1 MGWWIAL
8 GIFVGILILPLGV
21 SVFYDA
27 VGVRL
32 RIIAGFI
39 RFTILPKKKKEKK
52 PKKEKPPKKKKEKP
66 VKEETPQEP
75 QKTEKNEK
83 KEKADPKKKKP
94 KEDPPGG
101 SLLDFIPLVKIA
113 LKCVGDLFTKTLH
126 IDKLYLKLT
135 MAGGDPCDLATN
147 YGKAWEAM
155 GILWPRIDDVM
166 TIKKRDIQIQCD
178 FEGSETLV
186 NARVDLTITLAR
198 VFGLLF
204 GYGAKLLWGYLKIMK
219 NRKKAAEAEKKRR
232 KKIINTRYQ

>member
-27 VGVRL
+27 AGVRL

>member
-8 GIFVGILILPLGV
+8 GIFVGLLILPLGV

-27 VGVRL
+27 AGVRL
-32 RIIAGFI
+32 RVIAGFI
-39 RFTILPKKKKEKK
+39 RFTIFPAKKKEKK
-52 PKKEKPPKKKKEKP
+52 PKKEKPPKKKKEEP
-66 VKEETPQEP
+66 VQEESRQEP
-75 QKTEKNEK
+75 KKAKKKSEKTK
-83 KEKADPKKKKP
+83 DDTKKKKP
-94 KEDPPGG
+94 KEEPPGG

-126 IDKLYLKLT
+126 IDVLYLKLT

-147 YGKAWEAM
+147 YGKAWEAL
-155 GILWPRIDDVM
+155 GILWPKIDDVM

-186 NARVDLTITLAR
+186 NARVDVTITLAR
-198 VFGLLF
+198 IFGLLF
-204 GYGAKLLWGYLKIMK
+204 GYGARLLWGYLKIMN

>member
-8 GIFVGILILPLGV
+8 GIFVGLLLLPLGV

-27 VGVRL
+27 AGVRL
-32 RIIAGFI
+32 RVIAGFI
-39 RFTILPKKKKEKK
+39 RFPIFPAKKKEKK
-52 PKKEKPPKKKKEKP
+52 PKKAKPPKQQKEEPVQEETRQDPKKAKKKSEKT
-66 VKEETPQEP
+66 K
-75 QKTEKNEK
+75 
-83 KEKADPKKKKP
+83 DDIKKKKP

-126 IDKLYLKLT
+126 IDVLYLKLT

-147 YGKAWEAM
+147 YGKAWEAL
-155 GILWPRIDDVM
+155 GILWPKIDDVM

-186 NARVDLTITLAR
+186 NARVDVTITLAR
-198 VFGLLF
+198 IFGLLF
-204 GYGAKLLWGYLKIMK
+204 GYGARLLWGYLRIMN

>member
-8 GIFVGILILPLGV
+8 GIFVGLLILPLGV

-27 VGVRL
+27 AGVRL
-32 RIIAGFI
+32 RVIAGFI
-39 RFTILPKKKKEKK
+39 RFTIFPAKKKEKK
-52 PKKEKPPKKKKEKP
+52 PKKEKASKKKKEEP
-66 VKEETPQEP
+66 AQEESQQEP
-75 QKTEKNEK
+75 KKTKKKSEKPK
-83 KEKADPKKKKP
+83 DDSKKKKP
-94 KEDPPGG
+94 KEEAPGG

-126 IDKLYLKLT
+126 IDVLYLKLT

-147 YGKAWEAM
+147 YGKAWEAL
-155 GILWPRIDDVM
+155 GILWPKIDDVM

-186 NARVDLTITLAR
+186 NARVDITITLAR
-198 VFGLLF
+198 IFGLVF
-204 GYGAKLLWGYLKIMK
+204 GYGARLLWGYLKIMK

-232 KKIINTRYQ
+232 EKIINTRYQ

>member
-8 GIFVGILILPLGV
+8 GIFVGLLILPLGV

-27 VGVRL
+27 SGVRL
-32 RIIAGFI
+32 RIVAGFI
-39 RFTILPKKKKEKK
+39 RFTIFPKKKKEKK
-52 PKKEKPPKKKKEKP
+52 PKKEKPPKKKKEEPKP
-66 VKEETPQEP
+66 EETQQESP
-75 QKTEKNEK
+75 KSKKKSQTEKNNT
-83 KEKADPKKKKP
+83 KKKKP
-94 KEDPPGG
+94 KAEAPGG

-126 IDKLYLKLT
+126 IDVLYLKLT

-147 YGKAWEAM
+147 YGKAWEAL
-155 GILWPRIDDVM
+155 GILWPKIDDVM

-186 NARVDLTITLAR
+186 NARVDVTITLAR
-198 VFGLLF
+198 IFGLLF
-204 GYGAKLLWGYLKIMK
+204 GYGAKLLWGYLKIMN

-232 KKIINTRYQ
+232 DKIINTRYQ